1 MYLADT
7 NIISELMR
15 SRVNEGVRQW
25 SAVLDGRGLA
35 LMVSA
40 ITVDEIIFGLHW
52 RPNSAKMTWFDQF
65 LLFNTVLPVTDA
77 IARQCQRYL
86 ADQLLTVRNGT
97 RRAGLVRQ
105 NGREQ
110 DGFTRPGR

>member
-40 ITVDEIIFGLHW
+40 ITVDEI
-52 RPNSAKMTWFDQF
+52 F
-65 LLFNTVLPVTDA
+65 LACIGDP
-77 IARQCQRYL
+77 IPPR
-86 ADQLLTVRNGT
+86 
-97 RRAGLVRQ
+97 
-105 NGREQ
+105 
-110 DGFTRPGR
+110 